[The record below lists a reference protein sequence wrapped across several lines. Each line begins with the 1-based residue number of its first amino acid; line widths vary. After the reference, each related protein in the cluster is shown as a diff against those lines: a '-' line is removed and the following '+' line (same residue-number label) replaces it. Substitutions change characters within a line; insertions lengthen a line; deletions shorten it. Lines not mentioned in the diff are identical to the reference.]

1 MDIGVDSGALLIHVF
16 IILFVIKSFFAD
28 SENNEW

>member
-16 IILFVIKSFFAD
+16 IILFVIKNFFTD
-28 SENNEW
+28 SEEDE